1 MPLKFFVLP
10 AELWLRMILLTYRSI
25 YRYAFK
31 YIAVLYFFSVRVLIS
46 CSSSAVP
53 YSSCASTRAS
63 LRIRYRR
70 GSMNF
75 IAQPIA
81 GTQAIGVTVFT
92 SVCAPIE
99 LHPPSC
105 SDVDV
110 LLTDF
115 ELLLVLIHPYL
126 SLPPL
131 PPRSCS
137 VDIAQSP
144 CQKSDQKPFYPEWSL
159 EIHGKKGITRI
170 TYCTWG

>member
-1 MPLKFFVLP
+1 MVENDSSNIP
-10 AELWLRMILLTYRSI
+10 IYI

-31 YIAVLYFFSVRVLIS
+31 YMSVFCLFSVIRVLIF

-53 YSSCASTRAS
+53 SSSCASTRAS

-99 LHPPSC
+99 SHPPSC

-110 LLTDF
+110 LLTGWSSYTPTYPSPP
-115 ELLLVLIHPYL
+115 LRVPVVLISP
-126 SLPPL
+126 SLHAKNQTK
-131 PPRSCS
+131 SHS
-137 VDIAQSP
+137 IQSGLWRDMAR
-144 CQKSDQKPFYPEWSL
+144 KE
-159 EIHGKKGITRI
+159 
-170 TYCTWG
+170 

>member
-1 MPLKFFVLP
+1 MVENDSSNIP
-10 AELWLRMILLTYRSI
+10 IYI

-31 YIAVLYFFSVRVLIS
+31 YMSVFCLFSVIRVLIF

-53 YSSCASTRAS
+53 SSSCASTRVS
-63 LRIRYRR
+63 LRVRYRQD
-70 GSMNF
+70 SMNF

-99 LHPPSC
+99 SHPPSC

-110 LLTDF
+110 LLTAF
-115 ELLLVLIHPYL
+115 ESLLVLIHPYL
-126 SLPPL
+126 SPPS
-131 PPRSCS
+131 SCS

-144 CQKSDQKPFYPEWSL
+144 CQKSDRKPFYPEWSL
-159 EIHGKKGITRI
+159 ERHGKKGITRI
-170 TYCTWG
+170 IYCTWG

>member
-31 YIAVLYFFSVRVLIS
+31 YIAALYFFSVRVLIS

-53 YSSCASTRAS
+53 SSSCASTRAS
-63 LRIRYRR
+63 VRIRYRR

-75 IAQPIA
+75 IAQPIT

-92 SVCAPIE
+92 SVCVPIE
-99 LHPPSC
+99 SHPPSC

-110 LLTDF
+110 LLTGWSSYT
-115 ELLLVLIHPYL
+115 PTY
-126 SLPPL
+126 PP
-131 PPRSCS
+131 PPS
-137 VDIAQSP
+137 A
-144 CQKSDQKPFYPEWSL
+144 FL
-159 EIHGKKGITRI
+159 
-170 TYCTWG
+170 